1 MFCFFVWYLPVIKKL
16 SALFL
21 VYRIIKVSFRLWET
35 RQLWDIISGPSLKSA
50 SSGQHPESSNQS
62 PASRVQ
68 RPESSVQRP
77 VSRVQRPE
85 SSVQSPASN
94 SYVQSPGIPVCPFLE
109 YEISKIVS
117 NILSLESFYSNWISV
132 FTEVFWSMFQLQ
144 GKLKKHFMVTWLD
157 LNLKN

>member
-35 RQLWDIISGPSLKSA
+35 RQLWEHNIRTVLKISVQRPA
-50 SSGQHPESSNQS
+50 SRVQQPGSSVQS

-68 RPESSVQRP
+68 RPA
-77 VSRVQRPE
+77 